1 MSSKHT
7 ILVSHEYYMY
17 YPNLSLVY
25 EEDVEGLRRLG
36 GQGRAGE
43 LECLQ
48 AAVMP
53 KLDLQNT

>member
-1 MSSKHT
+1 MNT
-7 ILVSHEYYMY
+7 ICMY

-36 GQGRAGE
+36 GQGRVGE